1 MKEGVLQKTGLLE
14 KARSFQ
20 ATLDKVKAKKGLQHS
35 FKAKFQAR
43 QKKKNIC
50 VSLFSI
56 NVEKIIN
63 IYN

>member
-20 ATLDKVKAKKGLQHS
+20 ATLDEVKAKKGLQHS

-43 QKKKNIC
+43 QKKIYIC
-50 VSLFSI
+50 MCIFI
-56 NVEKIIN
+56 
-63 IYN
+63 